1 LFNFP
6 ELPPWAIKVFISY
19 MPGVVFPL
27 FPTDHKVV
35 ILTIQISRKGT
46 VASFCVVASNSTKVL
61 DVFNS
66 WLPPST
72 SYRDATC
79 SALSKAVEII
89 THRRHASNYFR
100 FLT

>member
-1 LFNFP
+1 
-6 ELPPWAIKVFISY
+6 
-19 MPGVVFPL
+19 MPGVVVPL
-27 FPTDHKVV
+27 LPTDRKVV

-46 VASFCVVASNSTKVL
+46 FASFCVVASNSTKVL

>member
-66 WLPPST
+66 
-72 SYRDATC
+72 
-79 SALSKAVEII
+79 
-89 THRRHASNYFR
+89 
-100 FLT
+100 